1 MHQRERGHL
10 PALRPAPWTPNFS
23 KSAPN
28 LDKSRSGANSM
39 PTSTTSRNILGKSHE
54 GLNSIKSKK
63 LSKHNKSLDTAT
75 ATDSGDNN
83 GVYDG
88 FDGYDDDD
96 DDDGNEIK
104 GCFSFM
110 RSDDSPSSTSNSTNR
125 NVNNNNLVKGNKK
138 LSLDSQRQNKA
149 AKVSLN
155 EFRLPQSLPT
165 GDDDTEPT
173 THNKTIDDVPYDRI
187 FYRQIQKSL
196 DEIFARDDYNQQFVD
211 QPQSELS
218 QYSRQNRNSKSSNDL
233 SIYNHELSDEDD
245 IYNQYR
251 FQPVGSTSKFKRECF
266 FTNHS
271 QSLDLDNNRNGDDDD
286 DYSSST
292 HSTSNRQLED
302 SFNSLKIHAEPK
314 AVLKRESKNFD
325 ERSNSFCSSD
335 DASTPSR
342 KSSVTFK
349 SNPIESTNYS
359 TESTSFSI
367 LSMPS
372 SDTSL
377 SQISNILPLQPEPS
391 RMPRKFKLIQNYHDL
406 VGKSTSPPYRKE
418 LHPKSSLRVKI
429 DKTKQKTK
437 SLNFKSI
444 FKDFKSSKK
453 KLATHSNSFYR
464 KINDREK
471 CEKLLENG
479 SSNLNHNHHETSS
492 LLGQDESISSIP
504 TTTDSGNSSSLLTE
518 EPQYDAVFY
527 TRNFVLAR
535 QNDD

>member
-1 MHQRERGHL
+1 
-10 PALRPAPWTPNFS
+10 
-23 KSAPN
+23 
-28 LDKSRSGANSM
+28 M

-63 LSKHNKSLDTAT
+63 HISKHNKSLDS
-75 ATDSGDNN
+75 TDN
-83 GVYDG
+83 GVTDGGYDG
-88 FDGYDDDD
+88 FDGYDDDEE

-125 NVNNNNLVKGNKK
+125 TVNNNINNNNLVKGNKK
-138 LSLDSQRQNKA
+138 LSLDSQYQNKVV
-149 AKVSLN
+149 KLNLN
-155 EFRLPQSLPT
+155 EFRSPQSHPT
-165 GDDDTEPT
+165 DDDDDPS
-173 THNKTIDDVPYDRI
+173 THNKSPDEVPYDRI

-196 DEIFARDDYNQQFVD
+196 DEIFSRDDYNQQFVD
-211 QPQSELS
+211 QPHDPWLQC
-218 QYSRQNRNSKSSNDL
+218 SRQNRNSKSSNDL
-233 SIYNHELSDEDD
+233 SIYNNELIDEDD
-245 IYNQYR
+245 LFNQYR
-251 FQPVGSTSKFKRECF
+251 FQPVGSASKFKRECF

-271 QSLDLDNNRNGDDDD
+271 QSLDLDNNRENDNDDDD
-286 DYSSST
+286 NYSSST
-292 HSTSNRQLED
+292 HSTSNRRLED
-302 SFNSLKIHAEPK
+302 SFGSLKINANEPK

-349 SNPIESTNYS
+349 SNPIETNNYS
-359 TESTSFSI
+359 TESASFSI

-372 SDTSL
+372 SEASL
-377 SQISNILPLQPEPS
+377 SQISHILPLQPEPS
-391 RMPRKFKLIQNYHDL
+391 RMPRKFKLIQNYHDI

-453 KLATHSNSFYR
+453 KMATHSNSFYR
-464 KINDREK
+464 KINDREIS
-471 CEKLLENG
+471 EKLLDNG
-479 SSNLNHNHHETSS
+479 HSNVSHNHHDSNSTLIRQHQSDAVSATTCSS
-492 LLGQDESISSIP
+492 
-504 TTTDSGNSSSLLTE
+504 NSSSVLRTE

-527 TRNFVLAR
+527 TRNFVLGR